1 MAFDPAPV
9 VVRGIVE
16 PLHAWMW
23 MQNSILRI
31 VAVVETD
38 LNAKMTADMHYS
50 LHLPSVY

>member
-9 VVRGIVE
+9 VVRGIIE

-31 VAVVETD
+31 VVETD
-38 LNAKMTADMHYS
+38 LKVKTTADMHYS